1 MENTGNTY
9 QISCPHSPNE
19 LNRIKALHQLL
30 LKIFVEEKG
39 HELRSSDYMLSATLK
54 NTATGNFTLMKH
66 IFITLENFLED

>member
-9 QISCPHSPNE
+9 QISCLDSPNE

-39 HELRSSDYMLSATLK
+39 HEL
-54 NTATGNFTLMKH
+54 
-66 IFITLENFLED
+66 